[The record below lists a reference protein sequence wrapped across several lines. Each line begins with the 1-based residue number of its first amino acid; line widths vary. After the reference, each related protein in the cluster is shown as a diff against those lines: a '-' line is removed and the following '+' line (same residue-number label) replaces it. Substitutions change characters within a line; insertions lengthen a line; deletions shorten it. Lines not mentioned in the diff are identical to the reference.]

1 MLRKEEDSP
10 LWTREPDLFV
20 GGLLVE
26 DVGAVVS
33 QPDRQDSRLSAHG
46 SLVPWSVFFSHPGVG
61 LLSHSSRLD
70 STHRVL
76 DVVRGGLVRVDR
88 LDRLL
93 EILGQPVHSL
103 VRDIVVLAV
112 GQLAVRVTWAGVSL
126 RAGGTTSGVTD

>member
-1 MLRKEEDSP
+1 M
-10 LWTREPDLFV
+10 
-20 GGLLVE
+20 
-26 DVGAVVS
+26 
-33 QPDRQDSRLSAHG
+33 
-46 SLVPWSVFFSHPGVG
+46 PWSPNRTVKTPDFPHMEALYLGQSFSLILEWVCSP
-61 LLSHSSRLD
+61 
-70 STHRVL
+70 TATPRVL
-76 DVVRGGLVRVDR
+76 AVVRGGLVRVDR